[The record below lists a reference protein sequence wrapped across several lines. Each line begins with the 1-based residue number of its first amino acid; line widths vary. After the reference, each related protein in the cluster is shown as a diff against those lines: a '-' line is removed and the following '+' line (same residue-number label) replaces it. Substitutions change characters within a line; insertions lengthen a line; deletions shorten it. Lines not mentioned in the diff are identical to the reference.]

1 MMNNYLN
8 RIKYLLMSIVCLIVL
23 SINNYYASNVGN
35 TYNPNYSQYYVPNYQ
50 NYPNYQYYP
59 NYYGNYGYNPYIGA
73 GVIPSNSY
81 YYIAGY
87 DRNAIYYCNG
97 LAMISRVPIIGGNNY
112 YLTRVANGI
121 ICNAYGSISTWC
133 NDNILSK
140 DGVQDYYLNY
150 ATIVSE
156 TASSIVLDVNCSFKK
171 GGVLNG
177 HTSFRINVDI
187 SRNRYQWRRLRE
199 GSSDYIDDNYE
210 IYDYDSGKIIIIE
223 E

>member
-1 MMNNYLN
+1 MIKKLYNMYIIALLVFLFICNIKSYATGNYYSYPNTNNYLN
-8 RIKYLLMSIVCLIVL
+8 PNY
-23 SINNYYASNVGN
+23 NYY
-35 TYNPNYSQYYVPNYQ
+35 PNFNQYYNG
-50 NYPNYQYYP
+50 YYP
-59 NYYGNYGYNPYIGA
+59 NYIYDNYGYNA
-73 GVIPSNSY
+73 AQVIPDNSY

-112 YLTRVANGI
+112 YPTRVANGI

-140 DGVQDYYLNY
+140 DGVQDYFLNY

-199 GSSDYIDDNYE
+199 ESSDYIDDNYE